1 VSLEEALPDLS
12 GGTAGWLS
20 TAIIGVPVSSACL
33 PDGRPVIV
41 LGNVRGY
48 AAFNHLQG
56 DNPDHDYG
64 DCGIVS
70 CADVLDQFGL
80 RLTEADV
87 IGHAIRCREAHLV
100 TGHPERSG
108 WTLPSEQARILCDYG
123 VPARALRDQSADQL
137 ASAVQFGYGVI
148 AGVNAGVLWTDSR
161 FLADGQANHVVTV
174 TGIARDPYDGGLEG
188 FYVNDSADG
197 RSAEYVSVHLMTT
210 AFVRTGGF
218 CVVTEIRHSQARET
232 PAPAAPP
239 GRPQPAA

>member
-1 VSLEEALPDLS
+1 VSLEEALPDLVPA
-12 GGTAGWLS
+12 TTGWLS
-20 TAIIGVPVSSACL
+20 TAVIGVPASSGRL

-48 AAFNHLQG
+48 AVFNHLQG

-87 IGHAIRCREAHLV
+87 IRHATQCREAHLV
-100 TGHPERSG
+100 AGHPERSG

-123 VPARALRDQSADQL
+123 VPARVLREQSADQL
-137 ASAVQFGYGVI
+137 ASAVQGGYGVI

-161 FLADGQANHVVTV
+161 FLADGQANHAVTV
-174 TGIARDPYDGGLEG
+174 TGIAREPYDGALEG
-188 FYVNDSADG
+188 FYINDSASG
-197 RSAEYVSVHLMTT
+197 LSAEYVSLHLMTT

-218 CVVTEIRHSQARET
+218 CVVTETS
-232 PAPAAPP
+232 P
-239 GRPQPAA
+239 GRRKSVAGDGTAS